1 MTTQA
6 YADFPDICAPHQ
18 GATAPRSVVLLLLF
32 SPPMVLLLV
41 LVLTLFG
48 AAPAGADERTFAF
61 SPADLAR
68 MVSEFNAQA
77 IAASSAPALKNKV
90 KIHGSDV
97 RFFGKACPT
106 LTTNGGP
113 AASRVRFLDGASRA
127 AQIFSRSPN
136 LPLGAALQS
145 MGAASWTPPAN
156 AQTMQPSWLVDPTA
170 PTGVIGFSTAGFA
183 TGDPTGKIGVAN
195 AADPTPT
202 FTVNVDVS
210 NGSTEPA
217 SLVLALT
224 TELPPTRPGR
234 MPKRSECV
242 LLGHAYPTD
251 VQALV
256 DLVAAA
262 DISSDLRSRLNN
274 ILGDALNWLALN
286 KPSRAGRQAKRF
298 ALEVASRSGSEIPPD
313 AAEAMVTR
321 ALQVSDAL
329 SL

>member
-1 MTTQA
+1 M
-6 YADFPDICAPHQ
+6 
-18 GATAPRSVVLLLLF
+18 VLLLLF
-32 SPPMVLLLV
+32 SPPMVLLLA
-41 LVLTLFG
+41 LVLALVG
-48 AAPAGADERTFAF
+48 ASPATADERMFAF

-77 IAASSAPALKNKV
+77 IAASSTPALKNKV

-106 LTTNGGP
+106 LTTDGGP
-113 AASRVRFLDGASRA
+113 AASRIRVLDGASRA
-127 AQIFSRSPN
+127 AQLFSRSPN
-136 LPLGAALQS
+136 LALGAALQS
-145 MGAASWTPPAN
+145 MGAASWAPPAN
-156 AQTMQPSWLVDPTA
+156 AQTMQPSWLVDPAA
-170 PTGVIGFSTAGFA
+170 PTGIIGFSTAGFA
-183 TGDPTGKIGVAN
+183 TGNPTGKIGGAN
-195 AADPTPT
+195 ATDPTPT
-202 FTVNVDVS
+202 FTVNVDVT

-217 SLVLALT
+217 SLVLAVT

-234 MPKRSECV
+234 MPKRTECI

-262 DISSDLRSRLNN
+262 DISADLRSRLNN
-274 ILGDALNWLALN
+274 ILGDALDWLAMN
-286 KPSRAGRQAKRF
+286 KPARAGRQAKRF

-313 AAEAMVTR
+313 AAEEMVTR